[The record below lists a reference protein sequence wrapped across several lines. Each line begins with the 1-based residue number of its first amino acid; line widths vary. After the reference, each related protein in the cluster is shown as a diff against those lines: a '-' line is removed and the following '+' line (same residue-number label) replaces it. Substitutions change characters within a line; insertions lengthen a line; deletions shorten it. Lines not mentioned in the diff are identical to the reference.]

1 MRCIFIESS
10 HKFIH
15 NLQLSDG
22 VMIMNMITTS
32 LFCQLMAAF
41 QQAGCCED
49 CKNVY
54 MINWTFSQKKKS
66 NAEASHSI

>member
-1 MRCIFIESS
+1 MTLVYLDLILENTSVGTHS
-10 HKFIH
+10 HNVI
-15 NLQLSDG
+15 
-22 VMIMNMITTS
+22 IMNMITTS

-54 MINWTFSQKKKS
+54 MINWTFSQKKKINS
-66 NAEASHSI
+66 EASHSI